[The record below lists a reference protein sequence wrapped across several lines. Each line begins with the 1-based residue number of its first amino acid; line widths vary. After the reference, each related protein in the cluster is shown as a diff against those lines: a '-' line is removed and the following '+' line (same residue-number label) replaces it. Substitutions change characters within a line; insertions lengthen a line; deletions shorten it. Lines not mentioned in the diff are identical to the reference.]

1 MVHCSLAVKI
11 RISDGSSSRAGL
23 TFSTWDDL
31 CAAFLPCGHSKHES
45 PRTEVSSTYSVLVFS
60 NLDGTHRHPERFSH
74 RFTGQL
80 AQARTALGEE
90 QLPGIRLHDLRHTH
104 ATLLLADG
112 VPVKAVS
119 ERSGHASATI
129 PLTVYQ
135 HVHPGMGR
143 AAFDRRGGAMPN
155 TPVLQIRTGRVTA
168 GGRDGET
175 RSDSAGCRSG
185 AASA

>member
-11 RISDGSSSRAGL
+11 RISDGSSVRGGL
-23 TFSTWDDL
+23 TFSTCDDS

-60 NLDGTHRHPERFSH
+60 DLDGTHRHPERFSH

-119 ERSGHASATI
+119 ERSGHASATMT
-129 PLTVYQ
+129 LTVCQ

-155 TPVLQIRTGRVTA
+155 TPVLRIRTGRVTA
-168 GGRDGET
+168 GG
-175 RSDSAGCRSG
+175 
-185 AASA
+185 

>member
-1 MVHCSLAVKI
+1 MC
-11 RISDGSSSRAGL
+11 R
-23 TFSTWDDL
+23 
-31 CAAFLPCGHSKHES
+31 FLPCGHSKHES
-45 PRTEVSSTYSVLVFS
+45 PRTEVSFTYLVLVLS
-60 NLDGTHRHPERFSH
+60 DLDGTH
-74 RFTGQL
+74 
-80 AQARTALGEE
+80 
-90 QLPGIRLHDLRHTH
+90 
-104 ATLLLADG
+104 ATLPLADG

-143 AAFDRRGGAMPN
+143 AEFDRRGGAMPN

-185 AASA
+185 AASAW